1 MAETFGRMATISDME
16 STLSA
21 GKADATLWETE
32 EQALRFLMED
42 GKLNI
47 CLRSLMDF
55 KKGQIEA
62 RKTGKG
68 AMLDYTPNCDKFEKG
83 LGTIL
88 RNAWQHVEVLQ
99 TTDLPALIH
108 HIADTFEAALATR
121 EVVVALGEGG
131 DLHQRQEVLVYYYLD
146 GMMRRVEDIREGRIM
161 PIIRERG
168 LFMLGV
174 RVLQLIA
181 PHLLPS
187 HTLKAAQALS
197 GVAETED
204 YSTYTEAY
212 INPSSLQDVESITS
226 FKDEVLGVIMGH
238 LEQRRLIRPLVDA
251 IDKAKRLA
259 ARQRK

>member
-1 MAETFGRMATISDME
+1 
-16 STLSA
+16 
-21 GKADATLWETE
+21 
-32 EQALRFLMED
+32 
-42 GKLNI
+42 
-47 CLRSLMDF
+47 
-55 KKGQIEA
+55 
-62 RKTGKG
+62 
-68 AMLDYTPNCDKFEKG
+68 
-83 LGTIL
+83 
-88 RNAWQHVEVLQ
+88 
-99 TTDLPALIH
+99 
-108 HIADTFEAALATR
+108 
-121 EVVVALGEGG
+121 
-131 DLHQRQEVLVYYYLD
+131 
-146 GMMRRVEDIREGRIM
+146 MMRRVEDIREGRIM